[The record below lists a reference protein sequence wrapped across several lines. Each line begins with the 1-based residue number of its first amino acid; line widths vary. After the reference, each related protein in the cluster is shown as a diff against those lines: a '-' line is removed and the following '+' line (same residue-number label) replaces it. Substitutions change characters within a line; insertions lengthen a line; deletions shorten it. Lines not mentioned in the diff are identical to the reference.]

1 MNKIL
6 IIILVIL
13 FILYLVFYKIT
24 GFAVPC
30 PFHAL
35 TSFYCPGCGITR
47 MFTSIL
53 TLDFYEAFRYNSL
66 VFILLILAII
76 FSIIKFIS
84 LKLNKENFFT
94 RKISDKIWITIL
106 VIVIIYG
113 ILRNIFPFL
122 GPNI

>member
-1 MNKIL
+1 MNKK

-13 FILYLVFYKIT
+13 FILYLIFYKIT
-24 GFAVPC
+24 GISICC
-30 PFHAL
+30 PFHEL
-35 TSFYCPGCGITR
+35 TGLYCPGCGITR

-53 TLDFYEAFRYNSL
+53 TLDFYIAFRYNML

-76 FSIIKFIS
+76 FNIIKFIS

-94 RKISDKIWITIL
+94 KKIDNKIWIILL

-113 ILRNIFPFL
+113 ILRNIYPFF
-122 GPNI
+122 GPLN